1 MDRRFRRRDPETE
14 ARNEGKFKVLVVD
27 GNLRS
32 QRTMQ
37 RVLSADP
44 EIVVVGTHK
53 RGRSALQYLRFNK
66 VDLVFL
72 NPELGDINGFDLFS
86 YLNDPP
92 LVVIVSDRYDYGY
105 FAFKIGAIA
114 FINTDF
120 THKEFRDVIK
130 RSREEVDRRRVY
142 QEYLAAKEL
151 EAEKEK
157 ELAAAKAKEQAVAK
171 EKEREAR
178 RSEKKEE

>member
-1 MDRRFRRRDPETE
+1 MDRRFRPRQPETE
-14 ARNEGKFKVLVVD
+14 NQNEGKFQVLVVD

-44 EIVVVGTHK
+44 EVVVVGTHK
-53 RGRSALQYLRFNK
+53 RGRSALQYLRFNT

-72 NPELGDINGFDLFS
+72 NPELGDINGFDLFT
-86 YLNDPP
+86 YLDNPP

-120 THKEFRDVIK
+120 THKEFRDVLK
-130 RSREEVDRRRVY
+130 KAREEVERRKV
-142 QEYLAAKEL
+142 
-151 EAEKEK
+151 
-157 ELAAAKAKEQAVAK
+157 
-171 EKEREAR
+171 
-178 RSEKKEE
+178 